1 MHNKSA
7 NAAITAAAALAAAL
21 LAGAAQAAT
30 PQDRALYGDR
40 DGDRYGYNFHVG
52 KVDPY
57 TDGGRTAK
65 FDSFGEGARQV
76 DPYTDGGRT
85 IAGMDR
91 SGVSSDPARNFDV
104 YTDGA
109 RA

>member
-7 NAAITAAAALAAAL
+7 NVAITAAALAAAL

-30 PQDRALYGDR
+30 LQDRALYGDR
-40 DGDRYGYNFHVG
+40 YGYNFRVG

-57 TDGGRTAK
+57 TDGGRTGK
-65 FDSFGEGARQV
+65 FDSFGEGARKV

-104 YTDGA
+104 CTDGA